1 MTEDFGSAA
10 AAAGGA
16 PALGVTVATTSATAC
31 PSRSTTL
38 IVNSPARQIRE
49 HASAANVTQVAVAL
63 RRSATWIPVWQSL
76 PKGLPSADLTWGMA
90 ISLTILNS
98 LRGRILAL
106 VLGLV
111 IWVLTAAIAGIAVT
125 ERAQGLTRAAGPRRP
140 LSPVR
145 QDLWGTEGLESR
157 LWTVAKSDSHD
168 HPIGDA
174 TAVSQ

>member
-1 MTEDFGSAA
+1 MTEDFGS
-10 AAAGGA
+10 AAGGA
-16 PALGVTVATTSATAC
+16 PALGVAVTTTSATPC
-31 PSRSTTL
+31 PSRSATL
-38 IVNSPARQIRE
+38 IVKSPARPVNE
-49 HASAANVTQVAVAL
+49 HASIANVTQVAVAQPW
-63 RRSATWIPVWQSL
+63 SATWIPVRQRL
-76 PKGLPSADLTWGMA
+76 AKGPPSADSTWCIA
-90 ISLTILNS
+90 ISLSILNS